1 MMIQNRFGDMIL
13 TGRRIG
19 MSPLPGI
26 IIVHTGLSVW
36 EERTVIRHE
45 MIHQEQ
51 MKRYLYLGW
60 YILYLYQ
67 FLRYGYR
74 EMPLEKEARDKE
86 EEA

>member
-1 MMIQNRFGDMIL
+1 MIQNSFGDMIL
-13 TGRRIG
+13 IGSRTG

-36 EERTVIRHE
+36 EERTVIHHE

-51 MKRYLYLGW
+51 MKRYLYIGW
-60 YILYLYQ
+60 YVLYLYQ

-86 EEA
+86 ERC